1 MIISKDNPQFK
12 ALKKLIHQPKRS
24 DAMMAVEGVHACQ
37 LLLKHQASHQLRI
50 EKVWVGASA
59 LHEREIQSLLLQA
72 QAQNIPVIELEGGL
86 FRELSSLEQGIS
98 VVFEVQRPAVAQMD
112 FATILNTVGN
122 VVLLDAIQ
130 DPGNMGSILRTCAAA
145 GVQEVWLNNQCVNPY
160 SAKVIR
166 AGVGAHFG
174 IRIRENV
181 DLSAAVHALQDNQI
195 SVCATTSHGT
205 QSIYQQDLSQPTA
218 WLMGNEGAGLSAEL
232 LALADAL
239 LTIPMH
245 MGESLNVASA
255 TAVCLFEMLRQQQP
269 KQ

>member
-1 MIISKDNPQFK
+1 MITSKDNPQFK

-98 VVFEVQRPAVAQMD
+98 VVFEVQRPVIEPID
-112 FATILNTVGN
+112 FANIAGN

-145 GVQEVWLNNQCVNPY
+145 GVHEVWLNNQCVNPY

-174 IRIRENV
+174 IHIRENV

>member
-1 MIISKDNPQFK
+1 MITSKDNPQFK

-24 DAMMAVEGVHACQ
+24 DALMVVEGVHACQ
-37 LLLKHQASHQLRI
+37 LLLKHQGMHHLRI
-50 EKVWVGASA
+50 EKVWVGRSA
-59 LHEREIQSLLLQA
+59 LNDREVQSLLLQA
-72 QAQNIPVIELEGGL
+72 QHQNIPVMELDGAL

-98 VVFEVQRPAVAQMD
+98 VLFEVQRPAIEPMN
-112 FATILNTVGN
+112 FENITGN
-122 VVLLDAIQ
+122 VVLLDGIQ

-145 GVQEVWLNNQCVNPY
+145 GVNEVWLNAQCVNPY

-181 DLSAAVHALQDNQI
+181 DLNVAVQALKHNQI
-195 SVCATTSHGT
+195 TVCATTSHGT
-205 QSIYQQDLSQPTA
+205 HNIYQQDLSQPIA

-232 LALADAL
+232 LAQADAA

-245 MGESLNVASA
+245 LGESLNVASA
-255 TAVCLFEMLRQQQP
+255 TAVCLFEMLRQQQR
-269 KQ
+269 

>member
-1 MIISKDNPQFK
+1 MITSKDNPQFK

-72 QAQNIPVIELEGGL
+72 QAQNIPAIELEGGM

-98 VVFEVQRPAVAQMD
+98 VVFEVQRPVIEPID
-112 FATILNTVGN
+112 FANIAGN

-174 IRIRENV
+174 IHIRENV

-232 LALADAL
+232 LALADAQ

-255 TAVCLFEMLRQQQP
+255 SAVCLFEMLRQQQS
-269 KQ
+269 KI